1 MDQPLYPIREVSRLT
16 GVNAITLRAWE
27 RRYGLVEPVR
37 TESGH
42 RLYTDEH
49 IEVLKRAVD
58 LTRQGVA
65 ISQVKAILQ
74 ESPQACEAPNELRS
88 VANTLVANAQNND
101 YAALQAALDSLF
113 VEFDELSALQMLCEL
128 DADLHDASARICWE
142 SALLPRLYS
151 RLYFAQQRLKNFKS
165 HRHCQNVYIACSS
178 EVDSQLA
185 QVLCGLWLSHQGIAP
200 FLGGSKPLPS
210 TQALKQLQC
219 CGLVMLGEKS
229 LAEFVE
235 ETDYPGLTSIFIT
248 LEESR
253 MEKTPAVQMELK
265 SYRELFAELPQTQ
278 ATVF

>member
-74 ESPQACEAPNELRS
+74 ESPQASEAPNELRS
-88 VANTLVANAQNND
+88 IANTLAASAQSGD
-101 YAALQAALDSLF
+101 YAALQTALDSLF
-113 VEFDELSALQMLCEL
+113 VEFDELSALQVLCEL
-128 DADLHDASARICWE
+128 DVDLHDVSARICWE

-151 RLYFAQQRLKNFKS
+151 RLYFAQQRLKSLKG
-165 HRHCQNVYIACSS
+165 HRHCQNVYVASS
-178 EVDSQLA
+178 SKVDSQLA
-185 QVLCGLWLSHQGIAP
+185 QVLCGLWLSHQGIVP
-200 FLGGSKPLPS
+200 FLGGIKPLPS

-219 CGLVMLGEKS
+219 CGLVMLAERS
-229 LAEFVE
+229 LAEFAE
-235 ETDYPGLTSIFIT
+235 ETGYPGLASVFVT
-248 LEESR
+248 LEEGR

-265 SYRELFAELPQTQ
+265 SYRKLFAELPQIQ
-278 ATVF
+278 AASF